1 MYRHGPI
8 AMAIPLLFLAGL
20 VAGPMGAEPPIQDR
34 TGPPSIVPLPAEIRW
49 TEGAFR
55 IGERTA
61 IRVEGPTEAAGRLLA
76 EELSRASGL
85 AIGVLEAEPGDPPR
99 DSIGISI
106 LESPDGLGPE
116 GYALSIGPE
125 AVRISASDPAGAF
138 WAVQTLRQLLPVEAA
153 GARPDGSRGCSLPA
167 VEIRDRPRF
176 GWRGL
181 MLDCSRTFQSMDY
194 LRRTVDRMALYKL
207 NVLHLHLTDDQGWR
221 LEIEKRPAL
230 TREGARFP
238 ERFGEPQS
246 TQGFYSQDEIRE
258 LVRYAAERHVSVV
271 PEIEMPGHSLAALSC
286 YPELSCTGGPFE
298 IYPFF
303 QGPGITEEIFCAGR
317 EESFEFFADVLD
329 EVVGIFPSPFVHVG
343 GDEVPKR
350 RWKECP
356 RCQARMREEGLA
368 DVHEL
373 QSWFIRRAEGL
384 LEARGRRLIGW
395 DEILEGGLAPRAAVM
410 SWRGTAG
417 GIAAAR
423 AGHAV
428 VMSPT
433 SHCYFDY
440 SYRTTSTRR
449 VFDFEPVPAELSE
462 AEARHVL
469 GLQANFWSH
478 IDRVPERV
486 DAQLFPRLLALAE
499 RAWSPAAARD
509 FAAFRERLLDQRARL
524 DALGVR
530 WHLPALLEP
539 AGRWTPEGTP
549 EGFEEMEWDVGA
561 AVEGGGSLRVLFQY
575 TGGAHRLEIRRVAL
589 LRDGEEV
596 SRDEHE
602 GVTGA
607 RDVDNL
613 YSLEVPAGH
622 DDARWVLRA
631 LARGGGGT
639 DSSGELYLH
648 LGRGQ
653 P

>member
-1 MYRHGPI
+1 MNQRSVSI
-8 AMAIPLLFLAGL
+8 AMTTSLLCLAGL
-20 VAGPMGAEPPIQDR
+20 AAPSIAAD
-34 TGPPSIVPLPAEIRW
+34 PPSILPLPAELRW
-49 TEGAFR
+49 TGSAFEIGAS
-55 IGERTA
+55 TA
-61 IRVEGPTEAAGRLLA
+61 IRVDERTGAAGRLLA
-76 EELSRASGL
+76 EELSRALGL
-85 AIGVLEAEPGDPPR
+85 AIEVLEVGRGDPAPG
-99 DSIGISI
+99 SIRLAIQEPSD
-106 LESPDGLGPE
+106 ELGPE
-116 GYALSIGPE
+116 GYALSIAPE
-125 AVRISASDPAGAF
+125 GVRIAASDPAGAF
-138 WAVQTLRQLLPVEAA
+138 WAVQTLKQLLPVEPV
-153 GARPDGSRGCSLPA
+153 GARPDGSRGRSLPG

-238 ERFGEPQS
+238 ERFGEPES
-246 TQGFYSQDEIRE
+246 NQGFYSQQEMRE
-258 LVRYAAERHVSVV
+258 LVRYAAERHVSIV

-298 IYPFF
+298 LYPFF

-329 EVVGIFPSPFVHVG
+329 EVVGIFPSSFVHVG

-350 RWKECP
+350 RWEECP

-368 DVHEL
+368 DAHEL

-440 SYRTTSTRR
+440 SYRTTDTRR
-449 VFDFEPVPAELSE
+449 VFDFEPIPAELSE

-499 RAWSPAAARD
+499 RAWSPAADRD
-509 FAAFRERLLDQRARL
+509 FEAFRWRLLAQRARL

-539 AGRWTPEGTP
+539 AARWTPEGTP
-549 EGFEEMEWDVGA
+549 EDFEEMEWDVSA
-561 AVEGGGSLRVLFQY
+561 SVEGGGSLRVLFQY

-589 LRDGEEV
+589 LRNGDEV
-596 SRDEHE
+596 ARDEHE
-602 GVTGA
+602 GMTGA

-613 YSLEVPAGH
+613 YSLEVPAGPEG
-622 DDARWVLRA
+622 ARWVLRA

-639 DSSGELYLH
+639 DSSGEVYLH